1 MSENDRPDTP
11 GNGWPPPV
19 GHWTPPAPIPPRRR
33 PLHLVGV
40 LILITLVSAMT
51 IAMGHAM
58 GGVASATLRFA
69 PGWVPFATPP
79 PAASPLVSSFSPSD
93 EAEDLAVLAATVNP
107 ALVDVNTQ
115 LGYQNAEAAG
125 TGIVLTPSGEI
136 LTNNHVINGATS
148 ISVTDIG
155 NGQTYPAM
163 VVGYDRTHD
172 IAVLQLQGASGLQTA
187 PIGDSDEVAVGN
199 QIAAIGN
206 AGGVG
211 GTPSTTTGTVSG
223 LNQTIAVSDDSS
235 GSTQRLTGLIQ
246 VAASVQPGDSGGP
259 LVNAAGKVIGINT
272 AGSSGRQFDTSDDQG
287 YAIPINDAIAI
298 GKQIRQGSASPTTHI
313 GPTGV
318 LGVAVQDAAPHESSH
333 RHGRFGSQ
341 YFAEVSGAF
350 VADVLPGSPAEQAG
364 LSQGDIITSLNGTA
378 VDSFDTLTTLLV
390 GKHPGDQVQLE
401 WSSPFGQQH
410 VATVQLVAGPP
421 N

>member
-1 MSENDRPDTP
+1 MNENDRPGNP
-11 GNGWPPPV
+11 GNAWPPP
-19 GHWTPPAPIPPRRR
+19 GDYWPPPAPIPPKRR
-33 PLHLVGV
+33 PLRLVGV
-40 LILITLVSAMT
+40 LLLISLVSAMT

-58 GGVASATLRFA
+58 GGAASASLRFS
-69 PGWVPFATPP
+69 PGWAPFAAPP
-79 PAASPLVSSFSPSD
+79 PATSPLVSSANPSD
-93 EAEDLAVLAATVNP
+93 EAVDLAVLAATVNP
-107 ALVDVNTQ
+107 TLVDVNTQ

-155 NGQTYPAM
+155 NGQTYPAT
-163 VVGYDRTHD
+163 VVGYDRSRD

-187 PIGDSDEVAVGN
+187 PIGDSSGVAIGN

-223 LNQTIAVSDDSS
+223 LNQTIAVGDDSS

-259 LVNAAGKVIGINT
+259 LVNAAGQVIGINT
-272 AGSSGRQFDTSDDQG
+272 AGSSGTQFDTADDQG

-298 GKQIRQGSASPTTHI
+298 SKQIRRGTASPTIHV

-318 LGVAVQDAAPHESSH
+318 LGVAVQDAAPHENSH
-333 RHGRFGSQ
+333 RHGRIGSR
-341 YFAEVSGAF
+341 YFPDVPGAA

-364 LSQGDIITSLNGTA
+364 LSQGDIITSLDGTA

-401 WSSPFGQQH
+401 WASPFGQQ
-410 VATVQLVAGPP
+410 
-421 N
+421 

>member
-1 MSENDRPDTP
+1 
-11 GNGWPPPV
+11 
-19 GHWTPPAPIPPRRR
+19 
-33 PLHLVGV
+33 
-40 LILITLVSAMT
+40 MT
-51 IAMGHAM
+51 IAVGHAV
-58 GGVASATLRFA
+58 GDAASATLRFS
-69 PGWVPFATPP
+69 PGWAPFAASS
-79 PAASPLVSSFSPSD
+79 PANSPLVNSSIPSD
-93 EAEDLAVLAATVNP
+93 EAVDLAVLAATVNP

-125 TGIVLTPSGEI
+125 TGIVLTPSGEV

-155 NGQTYPAM
+155 NGQTYPAT
-163 VVGYDRTHD
+163 VVGYDRSHD
-172 IAVLQLQGASGLQTA
+172 IAVLQLQGASGLRTA
-187 PIGDSDEVAVGN
+187 PIGDSSEVAIGN

-235 GSTQRLTGLIQ
+235 ESAQRLTGLIQ

-259 LVNAAGKVIGINT
+259 LVNAAGQVIGINT
-272 AGSSGRQFDTSDDQG
+272 AGSSGTQFDTADDQG
-287 YAIPINDAIAI
+287 YAIPINDAIAV
-298 GKQIRQGSASPTTHI
+298 GKQIRRGTGSPTVHI

-318 LGVAVQDAAPHESSH
+318 LGVAVQDAVPHERSH

-341 YFAEVSGAF
+341 YFPDVSGAV

-364 LSQGDIITSLNGTA
+364 LSQGDTITSLNGTA

-390 GKHPGDQVQLE
+390 GKHPGDQVRLE
-401 WSSPFGQQH
+401 WASPFGQRQA
-410 VATVQLVAGPP
+410 ATVQLVAGPP